1 MIRTRRPQRMAG
13 LARRLTRSWTW
24 LGATGGSQIVEFAV
38 ALPLLVVFLVAIF
51 DFGNA
56 FGVKH
61 KLTNAAREGARFASN
76 QPATDLLSPAAGS
89 SGSPEAVATMVGG
102 YLLANK
108 VNDCG
113 LSNPGQQTIAQSG
126 LTWTYTASSN
136 GCPGTLTLTI
146 ERGYTYTT
154 AASPPLYPTGINVE
168 ATRVTL
174 SYPYKWQF
182 NTVFQFL
189 VPGGGFASNSL
200 ISSVAVMQNL
210 N

>member
-1 MIRTRRPQRMAG
+1 MICTVQPQPATT
-13 LARRLTRSWTW
+13 LVRRLTASWAGLLETR
-24 LGATGGSQIVEFAV
+24 ASQIVEFAV

-56 FGVKH
+56 FSVKH
-61 KLTNAAREGARFASN
+61 KVANAAREGARFAAN
-76 QPATDLLSPAAGS
+76 QPTTDLSSSTAGTN
-89 SGSPEAVATMVGG
+89 GSPEAIATLVGN

-113 LSNPGQQTIAQSG
+113 LSIPGLQTVTPSG

-136 GCPGTLTLTI
+136 GCPGTVTLTI
-146 ERGYTYTT
+146 ERGYSFTT
-154 AASPPLYPTGINVE
+154 AASAVYPEGVNVE

-182 NTVFQFL
+182 NTIYQFL
-189 VPGGGFASNSL
+189 VSGGGFAGTSQ

>member
-1 MIRTRRPQRMAG
+1 MSGPGQSKGWGTIADRLLGSALLLG
-13 LARRLTRSWTW
+13 DAR
-24 LGATGGSQIVEFAV
+24 ASQIVEFAV

-56 FGVKH
+56 FSVKH

-76 QPATDLLSPAAGS
+76 QPTTDLSLSTAGTT
-89 SGSPEAVATMVGG
+89 GSPKAVATLVGE

-113 LSNPGQQTIAQSG
+113 LSSVTPPPPSG
-126 LTWTYTASSN
+126 LTWIYTASS
-136 GCPGTLTLTI
+136 GCPGALTLTI

-154 AASPPLYPTGINVE
+154 APSALYPTGINVE

-182 NTVFQFL
+182 NTIFQFL
-189 VPGGGFASNSL
+189 VPGGGFAGSSQ
-200 ISSVAVMQNL
+200 ISTVAVMQNL

>member
-1 MIRTRRPQRMAG
+1 MAV
-13 LARRLTRSWTW
+13 LARGLTRSWAW
-24 LGATGGSQIVEFAV
+24 LRDTRGSQIVEFAV

-56 FGVKH
+56 FAVKH

-76 QPATDLLSPAAGS
+76 QPTTDLSSDTAGS
-89 SGSPEAVATMVGG
+89 TGSPEAVATLVGE

-108 VNDCG
+108 LNDCG

-126 LTWTYTASSN
+126 LTWTYTANSN

-146 ERGYTYTT
+146 ERGYTYTIAT
-154 AASPPLYPTGINVE
+154 SDLYPAGINVE
-168 ATRVTL
+168 ATRVTV

-182 NTVFQFL
+182 NTIFQFL
-189 VPGGGFASNSL
+189 VPGGGFAGNSL

>member
-1 MIRTRRPQRMAG
+1 MIHAG
-13 LARRLTRSWTW
+13 QSCRGASPAGRVARVWARLRSR
-24 LGATGGSQIVEFAV
+24 GGSQIVEFAV

-56 FGVKH
+56 FSVKH

-76 QPATDLLSPAAGS
+76 QPATDLSSTTAGS
-89 SGSPEAVATMVGG
+89 TGSLQAVATLVGD

-113 LSNPGQQTIAQSG
+113 LSNPGQQTVTKSD
-126 LTWTYTASSN
+126 LTWTYTVSGN
-136 GCPGTLTLTI
+136 GCNGTLTLTI
-146 ERGYTYTT
+146 ERGYTFPTS
-154 AASPPLYPTGINVE
+154 ASTLYPTGVNVE

-174 SYPYKWQF
+174 SYPYQWQF
-182 NTVFQFL
+182 NTVYGLL
-189 VPGGGFASNSL
+189 VPGGGFAGISQ